1 MFETKNIYTTL
12 DDLFNY
18 DKPIPDGFGGDYSN
32 NYLKNKKKKKD
43 EKYDKNDK
51 KYVNKK
57 LIRAWIKALEKSKII
72 YIFFR

>member
-12 DDLFNY
+12 DDLSNY
-18 DKPIPDGFGGDYSN
+18 DKPIPDGFGGDSSN

>member
-18 DKPIPDGFGGDYSN
+18 DKPIPDGFGGDSSN
-32 NYLKNKKKKKD
+32 NYLKNKKKNND
-43 EKYDKNDK
+43 EKNYKNEK

-57 LIRAWIKALEKSKII
+57 LIRAWIKALEKSKKFF
-72 YIFFR
+72 IFF